1 MLRSF
6 SDFKFD
12 NHPSIL
18 YASRIIIAAGSTCH
32 RVVVRKLSEREYV
45 THMENVQLDGD
56 TWRHGDFSHGHY
68 FHANEPTNPE
78 SQREARDRALED
90 FNKRSEKL

>member
-1 MLRSF
+1 MFRSH

-18 YASRIIIAAGSTCH
+18 YASRIIIAEASACY
-32 RVVVRKLSEREYV
+32 RVVVRKLSDKEYV

-56 TWRHGDFSHGHY
+56 TWRHGDFSQGHY
-68 FHANEPTNPE
+68 FNAAVPTDPN
-78 SQREARDRALED
+78 SQREARDRALSD
-90 FNKRSEKL
+90 FNERSAKL